1 PGLARDQSSMD
12 SVAPASS
19 EFDNRDAE
27 SSLEAREAAAANV
40 EVRATRRR
48 GPAPDPDAVTIS
60 GRILDPWSVPL
71 DGARV
76 RVFQPNG
83 ESHGRWNLFY
93 ADVNGRFTAIA
104 SAGVIELQA
113 DHPDHL
119 AAKLE
124 LGALHK
130 GEVRENV

>member
-1 PGLARDQSSMD
+1 P
-12 SVAPASS
+12 
-19 EFDNRDAE
+19 
-27 SSLEAREAAAANV
+27 LE
-40 EVRATRRR
+40 
-48 GPAPDPDAVTIS
+48 
-60 GRILDPWSVPL
+60 
-71 DGARV
+71 GARV

-93 ADVNGRFTAIA
+93 ADVNGRVTAIA
-104 SAGVIELQA
+104 SAGVIELHA

-130 GEVRENV
+130 GEVRENVELRLGEAQTVVGTVFWPDHTPARWVTVEDFDAEPTPRNRETLSLYAEPRRALTEEDGSFEMR